1 MDGSGNNSSSRA
13 NGSGDSSPPAPDYE
27 DDAWHDELDDEFSN
41 YDSDSCPFTQAEIEN
56 SVAAMKES
64 YENTKRELMYRTWY
78 DDYAQPLLESLHN
91 EKNLEAKLE
100 LFVLQIALQGDSPD
114 DKGCV
119 LTPLSVHS
127 NMSRILECGGCDDD
141 HFKKYDPTEQEKA
154 AFTHILDAY
163 KKDPSSVNFALD
175 AEFQLT
181 KTEPAPLVRDAKL
194 AYTKAK
200 KRLKNAKDKVRSKE
214 NTSTAA
220 GGAEAAPLSQTVLK
234 KSAAGGAAPTPLSQ
248 TAPNMTSSSS
258 NSDSSASAVKTTVSC
273 AKSTDTSATL
283 KIQKASKKTTTL
295 DNCSASDASAAANSS
310 TKDTHARLMAS
321 A

>member
-1 MDGSGNNSSSRA
+1 MDDSGNNSSSRA

-27 DDAWHDELDDEFSN
+27 DNAWRDELNDGLSDD
-41 YDSDSCPFTQAEIEN
+41 DSDSCPFTQAQIVK
-56 SVAAMKES
+56 SVAAMKEK
-64 YENTKRELMYRTWY
+64 YENIKRELMYRTWY
-78 DDYAQPLLESLHN
+78 DDFAQPLLESLHN
-91 EKNLEAKLE
+91 ETNLETKLE
-100 LFVLQIALQGDSPD
+100 LFVLQIALLGDSPD

-119 LTPLSVHS
+119 LTPLSVYS
-127 NMSRILECGGCDDD
+127 NMTRVLECGGCDDD
-141 HFKKYDPTEQEKA
+141 YFKKYDPTEQEKA

-175 AEFQLT
+175 AEFQLK

-214 NTSTAA
+214 NTST
-220 GGAEAAPLSQTVLK
+220 
-234 KSAAGGAAPTPLSQ
+234 AAGGAAPTPLSQ

-283 KIQKASKKTTTL
+283 KIQKASKTTTTL
-295 DNCSASDASAAANSS
+295 DNCSASDASAAANSPS
-310 TKDTHARLMAS
+310 EDTHARLMAS